1 MCIIPGSNYFPFQES
16 LIILDV
22 EMRPGTGDPSH
33 FERETLDLQP
43 VWLFNFCWAS
53 VTSLKSETM
62 MSI

>member
-1 MCIIPGSNYFPFQES
+1 MCVLPGINYFPFQES
-16 LIILDV
+16 LINLDV

-43 VWLFNFCWAS
+43 VLFNFCWVS
-53 VTSLKSETM
+53 VTSLKSEMM